1 MEHDF
6 IQQIERWGWGLLGV
20 ALLVTLL
27 FGVSQQFI
35 SLGIGG
41 VFSLLNFR
49 GMCVFFQALLQRK
62 WKKSQWIAGL
72 GSLVYLGKYT
82 FITLF
87 FFYLIKHRM
96 VDLLFLVVGLS
107 IIVIAIIGV
116 GIFQAITLQQGKVW
130 KS

>member
-1 MEHDF
+1 M
-6 IQQIERWGWGLLGV
+6 LGV
-20 ALLVTLL
+20 ALLATLL
-27 FGVSQQFI
+27 FGSSQQSI
-35 SLGIGG
+35 SLVVGG
-41 VFSLLNFR
+41 GFSLLNFR

-72 GSLVYLGKYT
+72 SSLVYLSKYIL
-82 FITLF
+82 ITLF
-87 FFYLIKHRM
+87 FLYLIKHRM
-96 VDLLFLVVGLS
+96 VDLLFLVLGLS